1 MIVFQMT
8 KHLSVPGISPP
19 GQVETFI
26 FSIGFDLLKYSNKIK
41 FKTKETPK
49 VRIIH

>member
-1 MIVFQMT
+1 MIAFRKT
-8 KHLSVPGISPP
+8 KHLSVPGLSPP
-19 GQVETFI
+19 GQDLAFI